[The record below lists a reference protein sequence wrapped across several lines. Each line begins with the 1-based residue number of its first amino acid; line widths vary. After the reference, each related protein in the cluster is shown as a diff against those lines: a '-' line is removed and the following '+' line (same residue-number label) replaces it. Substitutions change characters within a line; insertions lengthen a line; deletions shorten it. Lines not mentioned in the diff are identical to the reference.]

1 VRPIAIEEARSRFR
15 LDDVAERTG
24 IYVPRS
30 GGSVM
35 VRCPFPDH
43 GHFDTSPSL
52 RLRLDDGIWH
62 CFGCGARG
70 DVVEW
75 VRQTEGVGWPEAV
88 RLLDQGGPL
97 KNAWPSAGDE
107 RRDARYSASRDG
119 GFDYPEPARTPA
131 SRVLAA
137 LASAW
142 RHYTSRQLHYS
153 GAQYLVRRGIDVRV
167 LERQVG
173 RFEVG
178 HTPGTAT
185 GLVSLLRQQ
194 GFSSDELVDA
204 GLATRRAEDGMLF
217 DYYRQ
222 RVLVPIRDR
231 EGRVCGI
238 VGRNIGDERSPK
250 YKNPP
255 RTCTYD
261 KSNNMYQPLPAPSG
275 SSGQAVVVEGT
286 LDAMAIAVA
295 AIRAGRAEEFCP
307 TTQSGRELSPSQL
320 ADIAAFVTPIVLA
333 FDGDAAGH
341 DSAVRHG
348 RSAIRAGLPTWVT
361 TLPGNHDP
369 ASWLAYREREGLD
382 AWDVAAHSARSPR
395 PIPARTF
402 LAMETGEGSAASP
415 GLEHVSGPAL

>member
-1 VRPIAIEEARSRFR
+1 MRPTAIEEARSRFR
-15 LDDVAERTG
+15 LGEVAERTG
-24 IYVPRS
+24 IHVPRS

-35 VRCPFPDH
+35 VRCPFPVH

-52 RLRLDDGIWH
+52 RLHLDDGIWH

-75 VRQTEGVGWPEAV
+75 VRQTEGVGWPEAT

-107 RRDARYSASRDG
+107 RRAATYGASRG
-119 GFDYPEPARTPA
+119 GHLDYPEPSRTPA
-131 SRVLAA
+131 SRVFAA
-137 LASAW
+137 LAAAW

-153 GAQYLVRRGIDVRV
+153 GAQYLFRRGIDVRV
-167 LERQVG
+167 LERNAG

-178 HTPGTAT
+178 HTPGAAT
-185 GLVSLLRQQ
+185 GLVSVLRQL

-204 GLATRRAEDGMLF
+204 GLATRRTEDGMLF

-222 RVLVPIRDR
+222 RVLVPVRDQ
-231 EGRVCGI
+231 EGRLCGI
-238 VGRNIGDERSPK
+238 VGRNIGDERWPK

-261 KSNNMYQPLPAPSG
+261 KSINLYQPLPTPSSPSG
-275 SSGQAVVVEGT
+275 QMVVVEGT

-295 AIRAGRAEEFCP
+295 AIRSGRAEEFCP
-307 TTQSGRELSPSQL
+307 ITQSGRELSSCQL
-320 ADIAAFVTPIVLA
+320 ANIAALAMPIVLA
-333 FDGDAAGH
+333 FDGDAAGR
-341 DSAVRHG
+341 DSAMRHG
-348 RSAIRAGLPTWVT
+348 RAAIRSGLPTWVT

-369 ASWLAYREREGLD
+369 ASWLAHREGEGLH
-382 AWDVAAHSARSPR
+382 AWDVAAHPARSPR
-395 PIPARTF
+395 PIPAQTF
-402 LAMETGEGSAASP
+402 LAMETGEGSASPP
-415 GLEHVSGPAL
+415 GLEPLAGPAL

>member
-1 VRPIAIEEARSRFR
+1 MRPVAIEEARSRFR
-15 LDDVAERTG
+15 LSDIAERTG

-35 VRCPFPDH
+35 VRCPFPAH
-43 GHFDTSPSL
+43 GHFDSSPSL
-52 RLRLDDGIWH
+52 RLHLDDGIWH

-75 VRQTEGVGWPEAV
+75 VRQTEGVGWAEAT

-97 KNAWPSAGDE
+97 KNAWPSASHEPRG
-107 RRDARYSASRDG
+107 APYGASRG
-119 GFDYPEPARTPA
+119 GHCEYPEPSRTPA

-153 GAQYLVRRGIDVRV
+153 GAEYLFRRGIDVRV
-167 LERQVG
+167 LERLVG

-178 HTPGTAT
+178 HTPRTAT
-185 GLVSLLRQQ
+185 SLVSVLRQQ
-194 GFSSDELVDA
+194 GFADDELVDA
-204 GLATRRAEDGMLF
+204 GLATRHTEDGTLF

-222 RVLVPIRDR
+222 RVLVPVRDQ

-238 VGRNIGDERSPK
+238 VGRNIGDERWPK

-261 KSNNMYQPLPAPSG
+261 KSINMYQPLPAPPG
-275 SSGQAVVVEGT
+275 PGGQVVVVEGT
-286 LDAMAIAVA
+286 FDAMAIAVA
-295 AIRAGRAEEFCP
+295 AIRSGRAEEFCP
-307 TTQSGRELSPSQL
+307 VTQSGRELSACQL
-320 ADIAAFVTPIVLA
+320 AIVALLARPIVFA
-333 FDGDAAGH
+333 FDGDAAGR
-341 DSAVRHG
+341 DSAVRHA
-348 RSAIRAGLPTWVT
+348 RAAIRSGMPAWVT
-361 TLPGNHDP
+361 MLPGDHDP
-369 ASWLAYREREGLD
+369 ASWLAHRDAEGLR
-382 AWDVAAHSARSPR
+382 AWAIAGHGGRLPT

-402 LAMETGEGSAASP
+402 LAMETGQASAPIP
-415 GLEHVSGPAL
+415 GLEATSGPGL